1 MASVF
6 LGFESGGAGTP
17 ILGQNRPPSAALKE
31 ISMPRRVR
39 NVRFGK
45 THNGESPFISDWV
58 TFSDDWVLD
67 SGTAIRDCE
76 WGLRQEMILR
86 VVSNRKARASD
97 SIQTPRDQCSRTL
110 STPSRKLDRFESFQT
125 HLERF

>member
-1 MASVF
+1 MKYLIATFTADTNWV
-6 LGFESGGAGTP
+6 L
-17 ILGQNRPPSAALKE
+17 LKK
-31 ISMPRRVR
+31 ISTARRVR

-86 VVSNRKARASD
+86 VVSNRKTRASNSTANLFGFKRPYISARAHL
-97 SIQTPRDQCSRTL
+97 SIL
-110 STPSRKLDRFESFQT
+110 SRKFDRFEAV
-125 HLERF
+125 